1 MAITALVMGACGSGE
16 DPSIP
21 PPPGSAPGEGGL
33 TLSLVHTEPLRAR
46 APVTWTLQLR
56 NGGPGPVTLT
66 FSSGQQGD
74 VVLRQG
80 GQERYR
86 WSRGRAFTQVF
97 GEVPLGPGEAR
108 SFELEDQRLGVEPGQ
123 YELVASVRSQP
134 PPPEVSRTVTVSG

>member
-1 MAITALVMGACGSGE
+1 MITALLIGACGRGE
-16 DPSIP
+16 APSIA
-21 PPPGSAPGEGGL
+21 PPPGSAPAEGGL

-46 APVTWTLQLR
+46 APVTWTLQVR
-56 NGGPGPVTLT
+56 NGGPVPVTLT

-97 GEVPLGPGEAR
+97 AEMPLGPGQAR
-108 SFELEDQRLGVEPGQ
+108 SVELKDPRLAAGPGQ
-123 YELVASVRSQP
+123 YELVASLKSQP
-134 PPPEVSRTVTVSG
+134 APPEVSRTVTVLG